1 MSRNVML
8 GWLMAIVVTASSAWA
23 QTIVKSA
30 QGNPANGHR
39 YVMISAA
46 SWEQARTWARAR
58 GGDLATVDDAAEDA
72 WMFTTFSPTAGKYTI
87 GLAAV
92 DVPGTLTWS
101 DGSTSSY
108 RAWASGEPSLTASER
123 YTVVQGAASWT
134 LRSTSYAPNYI
145 VEWSGPVKV
154 PQEYP
159 TLAEGLA
166 AMSSS
171 GEREMEIDAGTYA
184 LTSAQSLPAVSTGR
198 TIRGAGRAATV
209 ISFGTTGAVLT
220 LAGPWTIENL
230 GIWRGAPVS
239 PLNITSG
246 SLLARDV
253 NVNSNFYL
261 GVIGMFRL
269 WNGSSLVL
277 NRCEIQ
283 QALYMTTTVA
293 PWFGSV
299 HASNSV
305 FRNCGSLIGENLT
318 GTFSNCTISPGSN
331 GSIRAFSGP
340 TQMVNCVVW
349 PMTNDLG
356 DYVTA
361 RNCLIQRDVPPG
373 EGNISVNP
381 QFVSGTTRPAAGS
394 PCIDAGDTDLILGG
408 AKDIDGL
415 ARVSGA
421 SVDLGA
427 YELTQTPPPVCDADF
442 NGDGFITFEDF
453 DAFVAAFEEG
463 C

>member
-1 MSRNVML
+1 MSRNVVL
-8 GWLMAIVVTASSAWA
+8 GWLIAMVVTASSVRA
-23 QTIVKSA
+23 QTIVKPA
-30 QGNPANGHR
+30 QGYPANGHR

-46 SWEQARTWARAR
+46 NWEQARTWARAR

-72 WMFTTFSPTAGKYTI
+72 WMYSTFSPTASKYTI

-92 DVPGTLTWS
+92 DVSGTLTWS
-101 DGSTSSY
+101 DGLTSAY
-108 RAWASGEPSLTASER
+108 RAWAPGEPKVTATDR
-123 YTVVQGAASWT
+123 YTVVQGAASWVV
-134 LRSTSYAPNYI
+134 RSTNFAPFYI
-145 VEWSGPVKV
+145 VEWSGPIKV

-166 AMSSS
+166 AMGSS
-171 GEREMEIDAGTYA
+171 GAREMEIDAGTYA

-198 TIRGAGRAATV
+198 TIRGAGRSATV
-209 ISFGTTGAVLT
+209 ISFGTTGAELT

-230 GIWRGAPVS
+230 GVWRGAPVS

-246 SLLARDV
+246 SLIARDV
-253 NVNSNFYL
+253 NVNGNFYIA
-261 GVIGMFRL
+261 VIGMFRL
-269 WNGSSLVL
+269 LNGSSLVL

-283 QALYMTTTVA
+283 QTLYMTTTVA

-305 FRNCGSLIGENLT
+305 FRNCGSLIGEDVS

-361 RNCLIQRDVPPG
+361 RNCLVQRDVPPG
-373 EGNISVNP
+373 EGNISVDP
-381 QFVSGTTRPAAGS
+381 QFVSGTARPRAGS
-394 PCIDAGDTDLILGG
+394 PCIDAGDPDLILGG
-408 AKDIDGL
+408 TKDIEGL

-427 YELTQTPPPVCDADF
+427 YELTQTPPPECAADF
-442 NGDGFITFEDF
+442 NADGFITFEDF
-453 DAFVAAFEEG
+453 DAFVAAFEAG